1 MKEKLVTL
9 REYGTLIEAEL
20 DKQNLE
26 DAQIPV
32 FLAESNTANT
42 YAGLGP
48 ISSVELQVFEEDRQK
63 ALELLDKTQ
72 EDNG

>member
-1 MKEKLVTL
+1 MKEKLITL

-32 FLAESNTANT
+32 FLAEANTANT
-42 YAGLGP
+42 YAGLNSV
-48 ISSVELQVFEEDRQK
+48 SSVELQVFEEDKQK
-63 ALELLDKTQ
+63 ALDVLSKIQ
-72 EDNG
+72 E